1 MNEKEKKT
9 RFRDLKVGDYVYMII
24 GLWIYNVKVVKIK
37 DYPKSQYMNIYYDP
51 ITIKGYKGYA
61 IDHIYVGKDFSSSY
75 SSTVFTEKKDAWE
88 KLIGDSQ
95 ARYKELAN
103 EIDERITEFDKLEK
117 FLSDVKGK
125 KLW

>member
-9 RFRDLKVGDYVYMII
+9 RFKDLKVGDYVYMII
-24 GLWIYNVKVVKIK
+24 GLWVYDLKVIKIK
-37 DYPKSQYMNIYYDP
+37 DYSKSQSMYIYYDP
-51 ITIKGYKGYA
+51 IKGYE
-61 IDHIYVGKDFSSSY
+61 IDHIYVGKNFSSSY